1 MSRHPFLA
9 ALRTPS
15 GIVASVVLL
24 GVLVL
29 AVFGP
34 LLAPY
39 PPNQQDTAAILQ
51 GPSAAHWLGT
61 DYVGRDV
68 LSRLLAGSTLSV
80 LTAVEAVGIGLVLG
94 VVPGITSAYFGRAYE
109 WLTLR
114 LMDGL
119 LALPF
124 MIFAIAVAALLGNG
138 LQQAMLAVG
147 ILLAPGFYRITRSAA
162 LSFTSTQ
169 YVTAAELAGSG
180 TLRTIRKHVWGKI
193 APVILV
199 ATANAMGAGLLIVA
213 SLTFLGIGVQPP
225 EPTWGGMLASDL
237 AYLYQRPYGPLIPS
251 VLVMAAVGALNWLAD
266 AIRDSSGDQGRAR
279 IAAAG
284 ANARFATLSLLRRPG
299 GTPETAPAPSRADA
313 IPHATGDLT
322 PHTQGDTTPHTPKRA
337 LADVQSRG

>member
-1 MSRHPFLA
+1 MNRSLLA
-9 ALRTPS
+9 ALRTPA
-15 GIVASVVLL
+15 GALASAVLL
-24 GVLVL
+24 LVVGL

-34 LLAPY
+34 VLAPY
-39 PPNQQDTAAILQ
+39 PPNQQDAAAILQ

-68 LSRLLAGSTLSV
+68 LSRILAGSTLSV

-94 VVPGITSAYFGRAYE
+94 VVPGITSVYFGRVYE

-162 LSFTSTQ
+162 LGFTNTQ
-169 YVTAAELAGSG
+169 YATAAELFGST
-180 TLRTIRKHVWGKI
+180 TLRTIRVHIWGKI
-193 APVILV
+193 APVIVV
-199 ATANAMGAGLLIVA
+199 ATANAIGGGLLIVA

-237 AYLYQRPYGPLIPS
+237 GYLYQRPYGPLIPS
-251 VLVMAAVGALNWLAD
+251 LLIMATVGALNWLAD
-266 AIRDSSGDQGRAR
+266 AIRDTSGDLGRAR

-284 ANARFATLSLLRRPG
+284 ADERFAVFRPG
-299 GTPETAPAPSRADA
+299 RGPAASDGAASPE
-313 IPHATGDLT
+313 
-322 PHTQGDTTPHTPKRA
+322 QKEV
-337 LADVQSRG
+337 ADVPHRV